1 MTIEE
6 QIKQLDIKIERLKQ
20 NFNDFMEDLY
30 KGDVSVAKVRV
41 KDKKKDT
48 IIYINPKKTKRL
60 KFKDKDVV
68 LVQKLWGKQW
78 N

>member
-48 IIYINPKKTKRL
+48 IIYINPKKTKIL

-68 LVQKLWGKQW
+68 LVQKL
-78 N
+78 

>member
-30 KGDVSVAKVRV
+30 KGDVSVLQVRV
-41 KDKKKDT
+41 KDKKKDA

-68 LVQKLWGKQW
+68 LVQKL
-78 N
+78 